1 MRIETFITYRNLR
14 GTVATT
20 EEFRERL
27 GRYDRR
33 QMLWLCAAIS
43 FSLDFVVQA
52 YTEQSHRAWVRRAFA
67 IPICSSSTFSSSAI
81 TRTS

>member
-43 FSLDFVVQA
+43 
-52 YTEQSHRAWVRRAFA
+52 SH
-67 IPICSSSTFSSSAI
+67 
-81 TRTS
+81 